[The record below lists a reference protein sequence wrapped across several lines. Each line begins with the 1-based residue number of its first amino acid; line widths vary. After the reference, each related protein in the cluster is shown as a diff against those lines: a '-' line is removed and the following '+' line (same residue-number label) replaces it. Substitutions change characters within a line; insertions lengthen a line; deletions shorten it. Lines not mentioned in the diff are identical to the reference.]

1 MKVKKCGN
9 VCRSKTT
16 ETMSVTCPNCKAELE
31 IVPTDVHG
39 DLTRVFPR
47 YYIKCKCCGQWARIK
62 LKEMTKTF
70 KDEVISLNI
79 SM

>member
-9 VCRSKTT
+9 VYSKQTT
-16 ETMSVTCPNCKAELE
+16 EMMDVTCPNCNAKLE
-31 IVPTDVHG
+31 IVPKDVHA

-47 YYIKCKCCGQWARIK
+47 YYIKCKCCGQWSRIK